1 MITGTGVG
9 GGAVDTFGG
18 VDVGAGAVGGGDVAG
33 GDVAGGDVG
42 GGDVG
47 GGDVGG
53 GDVGGGDVGGGDVGG
68 GDVGEG
74 VPVGVLVRVGVGV
87 AVAAGPAGASVGP
100 TLNVEV
106 GPANRGVGV
115 GVACGVPAEG
125 WSVAGFP
132 SGTRVEVAIAAGPAV
147 PGAGATVPALTG
159 RFVAMTPGPA
169 GRVGVAGL
177 PFASFRP
184 CAPR

>member
-18 VDVGAGAVGGGDVAG
+18 VDVGAGSVGGGDVAG

-53 GDVGGGDVGGGDVGG
+53 GDVGGGDVAG
-68 GDVGEG
+68 G

-87 AVAAGPAGASVGP
+87 AVAAGPAGESVGP
-100 TLNVEV
+100 ALNVEV

-132 SGTRVEVAIAAGPAV
+132 SGMRVEVAIAAGPAV
-147 PGAGATVPALTG
+147 PGIGAAVPALTG
-159 RFVAMTPGPA
+159 RFVATTPGPG

-177 PFASFRP
+177 PFASFKP